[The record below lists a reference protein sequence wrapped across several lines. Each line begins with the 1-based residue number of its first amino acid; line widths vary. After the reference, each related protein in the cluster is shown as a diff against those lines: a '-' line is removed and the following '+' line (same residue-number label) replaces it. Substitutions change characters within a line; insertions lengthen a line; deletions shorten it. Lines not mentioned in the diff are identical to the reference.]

1 MTAPN
6 PANVGEEAVAKHAGN
21 AAELASDLQQTD
33 PLAVKADMW
42 TSAGETPPLDAATYS
57 SLAKAA
63 ASLAAVPEAAL
74 AAESA
79 PPGALHVNVAVNT
92 APGVEAAAI
101 IVTESPRM
109 GTQAGVGGD
118 AGTESRSTPQQTPDV
133 RASSAEKTGGAFQRL
148 IASRTGQPGTS
159 KQAGSSQEA
168 MIDKIMKFTRGPR
181 KAGHIRMTLNPPKLG
196 TLHMDIRV
204 KDGLLSVA
212 CRTENPAARA
222 MLLGGADGLRA
233 ALGAEDLG
241 LGEFSVSVEHGK
253 GEADQRHDGSRR
265 GPAVAWETPAEVEA
279 GREVLT
285 AGSVRVLVDVTA

>member
-1 MTAPN
+1 MTTLN
-6 PANVGEEAVAKHAGN
+6 PAQVTEEAVAKHAGN
-21 AAELASDLQQTD
+21 TAELASDLQQTD

-63 ASLAAVPEAAL
+63 ASLAAMPEAAL
-74 AAESA
+74 AVDSA
-79 PPGALHVNVAVNT
+79 PPEALHVNIAANT
-92 APGVEAAAI
+92 APGAGAAAI

-118 AGTESRSTPQQTPDV
+118 AGAEPRSTPQQTSDV

-148 IASRTGQPGTS
+148 IASH

-196 TLHMDIRV
+196 ALHMDIRV
-204 KDGLLSVA
+204 KDGLLNVA

-253 GEADQRHDGSRR
+253 GEADHRHDGSRR
-265 GPAVAWETPAEVEA
+265 GPAAAWETPDAAEA